1 MTVACLA
8 AIVACGDL
16 DDSPDLTGTAGSG
29 VDAAG
34 THGGSPG
41 AGGSG
46 GTKATG
52 GSAGTSGGKGG
63 AAGFGGSSGSSGSSG
78 ASGSAGDMGGAGG
91 TEIPDTGPPPPTQH
105 HVGGGCTND
114 MECVAGLMCDRSFP
128 RGMCTKSCTV
138 TKDCGSTGVCF
149 ANTCF
154 HVCPC
159 TRNGYIC
166 IGEPD
171 PDAGE
176 TGADAAD
183 AQGGLADKP
192 FCGLPAYLDGGVP
205 RDGGAPDVSSDAA
218 PNDAPVLPD
227 VAPPDDASSG
237 VDVDNGG

>member
-63 AAGFGGSSGSSGSSG
+63 AAGFGGSSGSSG

-171 PDAGE
+171 PDPGE

-205 RDGGAPDVSSDAA
+205 PSRDGGAPDVSADGA

-227 VAPPDDASSG
+227 VAPPEDASSG